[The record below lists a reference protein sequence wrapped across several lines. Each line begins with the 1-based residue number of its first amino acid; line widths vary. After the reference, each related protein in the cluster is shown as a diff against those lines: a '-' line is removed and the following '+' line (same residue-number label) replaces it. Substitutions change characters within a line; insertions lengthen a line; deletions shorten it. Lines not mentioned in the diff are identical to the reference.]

1 MGLTEYNRKRD
12 FEKTPEP
19 PGKEHRS
26 GSTLGFVIQKH
37 AASHLHYDFRL
48 ELDGVLK
55 SWAVPKGPTFDPTV
69 KRLAVHVED
78 HPIEYGDFEG
88 IIPRGEYGGGTVM
101 LWDAGTWEPLD
112 DAHKG
117 YRKGHLRFALHGQK
131 LRGAWHLVRSRRGEE
146 GEKEQWM
153 LFKANDDDARPES
166 EGRVVEDEPLSIKT
180 GRSMEEIAGDADAT
194 WHSDRD
200 PKDAVTRKPAAA
212 KTKKPAAT
220 TRAKSSAAKTPARAA
235 GSPAPDLSGAKKAAM
250 PRELLP
256 ELATL
261 VDQVPQGDEWLHEIK
276 FDGYRL
282 LVFIDRGK
290 VRMLTRK
297 ANDWTGRFT
306 GLVPSFQSLPAKQA
320 ILDGELV
327 IVAPNGTTSFQ
338 MLQNVLNNDRHD
350 ELVFYAFDLLYLDGR
365 DLRGL
370 PLIERKEALRAL
382 MSGETDGRVRFSDH
396 VLGNGG
402 PFHAQACRMNL
413 EGIISKRADS
423 RYVSKRAR
431 DWLKVKCQKRQEF
444 VIGGWTDPKGS
455 RAGFG
460 SLILGYYRGD
470 ELVHAGRVGTGFN
483 DELLR
488 GLHSRL
494 KKLAVEKSP
503 FVDYGQRRPPR
514 DVHWVE
520 PELVGEVAF
529 TEWTDEGI
537 LRHPTFQGL
546 REDKSAR
553 EVVRED
559 EQSLPAPAKKSATRS
574 PAPASAS
581 KAKDKPAAEA
591 KAGTPEYERP
601 LRNRELLTRPPSTSR
616 SRGRKAPEGE
626 VAGVRI
632 SHPDKVLF
640 PDTGVTK
647 LELARYYEEIG
658 DDWMLPYCGGRP
670 LTLVRCP
677 EGAGKP
683 CFYQK
688 HADDN
693 FPKVVGRVN
702 VEENTGEQDVYT
714 YVDSVPGLVAMVQMG
729 VLELH
734 VWGSKRD
741 NIERPDLFIID
752 LDPAPDVK
760 WERVIASALWTREQ
774 LGEMGLE
781 SWCKT
786 TGGKGLHVV
795 VPIARRHTWD
805 EVKEFTRL
813 FCRELAARAPG
824 EFITKSTL
832 AKRGGKIFLDYLRN
846 ARGATAVSAFS
857 VRSKR
862 AGAASVPL
870 AWDEVTPKIR
880 PDTFTPPAVI
890 ARLKKL
896 KRDPWEDFYK
906 AKQSITKAMKQAVG
920 MKE

>member
-1 MGLTEYNRKRD
+1 MGLAEYNRKRD
-12 FEKTPEP
+12 FKKTPEP
-19 PGKEHRS
+19 AGHEHRS
-26 GSTLGFVIQKH
+26 GSTLAFVIQKH

-55 SWAVPKGPTFDPTV
+55 SWAVPKGPTYDPTV

-88 IIPRGEYGGGTVM
+88 IIPKGEYGGGTVM

-131 LRGAWHLVRSRRGEE
+131 LHGAWHLVRSRRGEE
-146 GEKEQWM
+146 GEKEQWL
-153 LFKANDDDARPES
+153 LFKDDDDLARPES
-166 EGRVVEDEPLSIKT
+166 EGRVTEDEPLSVKT

-194 WHSDRD
+194 WHSNRD

-212 KTKKPAAT
+212 AKARKPAAT
-220 TRAKSSAAKTPARAA
+220 SPTASTAKSARAAA
-235 GSPAPDLSGAKKAAM
+235 GSPAPKLDGARKAAM
-250 PRELLP
+250 PRELTP

-261 VDQVPQGDEWLHEIK
+261 VDGVPTGDEWLHEIK

-282 LVFIDRGK
+282 LVFVDRGK

-297 ANDWTGRFT
+297 ANDWTARFP
-306 GLVPSFQSLPAKQA
+306 GLVPSFKELPAKQA

-350 ELVFYAFDLLYLDGR
+350 ELVFYAFDLLYLDGM
-365 DLRGL
+365 DLRGV
-370 PLIERKEALRAL
+370 PLVERKEALRAL
-382 MSGETDGRVRFSDH
+382 LGGGTGGRVRFSDH

-402 PFHAQACRMNL
+402 PFHAQACRMKL

-423 RYVSKRAR
+423 RYTSKRTKE
-431 DWLKVKCQKRQEF
+431 WLKVKCQRRQEF

-455 RAGFG
+455 RTGFG
-460 SLILGYYRGD
+460 SLIIGYYRGD
-470 ELVHAGRVGTGFN
+470 QLIHAGRVGTGFN

-488 GLHSRL
+488 GLHA
-494 KKLAVEKSP
+494 KLRKLSIDQSP
-503 FVDYGQRRPPR
+503 FADYGQRRAPR
-514 DVHWVE
+514 DVHWVK

-559 EQSLPAPAKKSATRS
+559 EQPPPPPARAKSPARS
-574 PAPASAS
+574 PAPPP
-581 KAKDKPAAEA
+581 KKTDDPPAARS
-591 KAGTPEYERP
+591 EYERP
-601 LRNRELLTRPPSTSR
+601 LRNRELLSRPPSTTR
-616 SRGRKAPEGE
+616 PRGRKTPEAE

-632 SHPDKVLF
+632 SNPDKVLF

-693 FPKVVGRVN
+693 FPKAVGRVN
-702 VEENTGEQDVYT
+702 VEENTGEEDVYT

-734 VWGSKRD
+734 GWGSRRD
-741 NIERPDLFIID
+741 HIERPDLFIID
-752 LDPAPDVK
+752 LDPAADVK
-760 WERVIASALWTREQ
+760 WERVVASALWTREQ

-813 FCRELAARAPG
+813 FCRELANRAPG

-846 ARGATAVSAFS
+846 ARGATAVSAYS

-862 AGAASVPL
+862 VGAASVPL
-870 AWDEVTPKIR
+870 AWDEVTPKLR
-880 PDTFTPPAVI
+880 PDAFTPPAVI
-890 ARLKKL
+890 ERLKKL
-896 KRDPWEDFYK
+896 KRDPWEEFYK
-906 AKQSITKAMKQAVG
+906 TNKQTITKAMKAAVG
-920 MKE
+920 ME

>member
-1 MGLTEYNRKRD
+1 MGLAEYNRKRD
-12 FEKTPEP
+12 FGKTPEP
-19 PGKEHRS
+19 KGHEHRS
-26 GSTLGFVIQKH
+26 GGTLAFVIQKH

-55 SWAVPKGPTFDPTV
+55 SWAVPKGPTYDPTV

-88 IIPRGEYGGGTVM
+88 IIPKGEYGGGTVM
-101 LWDAGTWEPLD
+101 LWDNGTWEPLD

-131 LRGAWHLVRSRRGEE
+131 LHGAWHLVRSRRGEE
-146 GEKEQWM
+146 GEKEQWL
-153 LFKANDDDARPES
+153 LFKDDDDVARPEA
-166 EGRVVEDEPLSIKT
+166 EGKVVEDEPLSVKT

-194 WHSDRD
+194 WHSNRD
-200 PKDAVTRKPAAA
+200 PKDAVTRKPAA

-220 TRAKSSAAKTPARAA
+220 TRARSTTKAAASSPPPKL
-235 GSPAPDLSGAKKAAM
+235 DGAKKAAM
-250 PRELLP
+250 PRDLTP

-261 VDQVPQGDEWLHEIK
+261 VDDVPVGDEWLHEIK

-290 VRMLTRK
+290 VRTLTRK
-297 ANDWTGRFT
+297 ANDWTDRFP
-306 GLVPSFQSLPAKQA
+306 GLIPAFESLPARQA
-320 ILDGELV
+320 ILDGEVV

-350 ELVFYAFDLLYLDGR
+350 ELVFYAFDLLYLDGK
-365 DLRGL
+365 DLRGA
-370 PLIERKEALRAL
+370 PLIQRKEALRAL
-382 MSGETDGRVRFSDH
+382 LDGDTAGGRVRYSDH

-423 RYVSKRAR
+423 RYTSKRTKE
-431 DWLKVKCQKRQEF
+431 WLKVKCSKRQEF

-455 RAGFG
+455 RTGFG

-470 ELVHAGRVGTGFN
+470 QLIHAGRVGTGFN
-483 DELLR
+483 DETLR
-488 GLHSRL
+488 SLHARL
-494 KKLAVEKSP
+494 KKLAAAKSP
-503 FVDYGQRRPPR
+503 FADYGQRRAPK
-514 DVHWVE
+514 DVHWVK

-559 EQSLPAPAKKSATRS
+559 EQEAPARSKAKSTARS
-574 PAPASAS
+574 PAPASKPESEA
-581 KAKDKPAAEA
+581 PAA
-591 KAGTPEYERP
+591 KAEYERP
-601 LRNRELLTRPPSTSR
+601 LRNRELLSRPPSTTR
-616 SRGRKAPEGE
+616 PRGRKTPESE

-632 SHPDKVLF
+632 THPDKVLF

-647 LELARYYEEIG
+647 LELARYYEAIG

-677 EGAGKP
+677 EGAGRP

-702 VEENTGEQDVYT
+702 VQESTGEEDVYT

-741 NIERPDLFIID
+741 NIEKPDLFILD
-752 LDPAPDVK
+752 LDPASDVP
-760 WERVIASALWTREQ
+760 WERVVKSAFSVREH
-774 LGEMGLE
+774 LGRMGLE

-813 FCRELAARAPG
+813 FCKLIATRAPG
-824 EFITKSTL
+824 EYITKSTL

-846 ARGATAVSAFS
+846 ARGATAISAYS
-857 VRSKR
+857 VRSRR

-870 AWDEVTPKIR
+870 SWDELDAKKIR
-880 PDTFTPPAVI
+880 SEHFTPPAVI
-890 ARLKKL
+890 ERVKKL

-906 AKQSITKAMKQAVG
+906 TSKQTITKAMKAEVG
-920 MKE
+920 ME

>member
-1 MGLTEYNRKRD
+1 MGLSEYHRKRD
-12 FEKTPEP
+12 FSRTAEP
-19 PGKEHRS
+19 RGHEHESS
-26 GSTLGFVIQKH
+26 GPALSFVIQKH

-55 SWAVPKGPTFDPTV
+55 SWAVPKGPTYDPTV

-88 IIPRGEYGGGTVM
+88 IIPKGEYGGGTVM
-101 LWDAGTWEPLD
+101 LWDAGTWEPLE
-112 DAHKG
+112 DAHRG
-117 YRKGHLRFALHGQK
+117 YAKGHLKFRLDGQK
-131 LRGAWHLVRSRRGEE
+131 MHGGWHLVRSRRGEE
-146 GEKEQWM
+146 GEKEQWL
-153 LFKANDDDARPES
+153 LFKDDDELARPES
-166 EGRVVEDEPLSIKT
+166 EGKVVEDEALSVKT
-180 GRSMEEIAGDADAT
+180 GRSIEEIATDADAT
-194 WHSDRD
+194 WNSNRP
-200 PKDAVTRKPAAA
+200 PKKGLFADAVQKAASKVKEKITPA
-212 KTKKPAAT
+212 KKPAA
-220 TRAKSSAAKTPARAA
+220 KSSRTKKAAE
-235 GSPAPDLSGAKKAAM
+235 SPAPAVPGARRAAM

-261 VDQVPQGDEWLHEIK
+261 VDDVPASGDWLHEIK

-282 LVFIDRGK
+282 LAFIDSGK

-297 ANDWTGRFT
+297 ANDWTDRFP
-306 GLVPSFQSLPAKQA
+306 GLVAPLKALPAKQA

-338 MLQNVLNNDRHD
+338 MLQNVLNNGRQD
-350 ELVFYAFDLLYLDGR
+350 ELVFYAFDLLYLDGV
-365 DLRGL
+365 DLRGV
-370 PLIERKEALRAL
+370 PLSARKEALNAL
-382 MSGETDGRVRFSDH
+382 LGGAQTGQLRYSDH
-396 VLGNGG
+396 ISGSGKA
-402 PFHAQACRMNL
+402 FHAQACRMGL
-413 EGIISKRADS
+413 EGIICKRADS
-423 RYVSKRAR
+423 RYVSKRAK
-431 DWLKVKCQKRQEF
+431 DWLKVKCMRRQEF

-455 RAGFG
+455 RSAFG
-460 SLILGYYRGD
+460 SLHLGYYRDG
-470 ELVHAGRVGTGFN
+470 ELIHAGKVGTGF
-483 DELLR
+483 DEELLR
-488 GLHSRL
+488 DVHARL
-494 KKLAVEKSP
+494 KKRETDESP
-503 FVDYGQRRPPR
+503 FSDFGRKRRPK
-514 DVHWVE
+514 DVHWAR
-520 PELVGEVAF
+520 PELVCEVAF
-529 TEWTDEGI
+529 TEWTDAGT

-559 EQSLPAPAKKSATRS
+559 AVPVAKAARPSPAPPPAAPAKG
-574 PAPASAS
+574 
-581 KAKDKPAAEA
+581 D
-591 KAGTPEYERP
+591 YDRP
-601 LRNRELLTRPPSTSR
+601 LRNRDLLERPPSTSR
-616 SRGRKAPEGE
+616 SRAKKGAEAE

-632 SHPDKVLF
+632 THPDKVLY

-658 DDWMLPYCGGRP
+658 EDWMLPYCGGRP

-693 FPKVVGRVN
+693 FPKAVGRVE
-702 VEENTGEQDVYT
+702 VQENTGDKDVYT
-714 YVDSVPGLVAMVQMG
+714 YVDSVAGLVSLVQMG

-734 VWGSKRD
+734 VWGARRD

-752 LDPAPDVK
+752 LDPAADVA
-760 WERVIASALWTREQ
+760 WERVVASALWVRGQ

-813 FCRELAARAPG
+813 FCAELSRRAPG
-824 EFITKSTL
+824 QYITKSTL

-846 ARGATAVSAFS
+846 ARGATAISAYS
-857 VRSKR
+857 VRAKR

-870 AWDEVTPKIR
+870 AWDEVSAKIR
-880 PDTFTPPAVI
+880 SDQLTPAAVI
-890 ARLKKL
+890 ERMKKL
-896 KRDPWEDFYK
+896 TRDPWEDFYK
-906 AKQSITKAMKQAVG
+906 ARQTITKQMKQAVG

>member
-1 MGLTEYNRKRD
+1 MGLTEYHRKRD
-12 FEKTPEP
+12 FKKTPEP
-19 PGKEHRS
+19 RGHEHPS
-26 GSTLGFVIQKH
+26 AGPALGFVIQKH

-48 ELDGVLK
+48 ELEGVLK
-55 SWAVPKGPTFDPTV
+55 SWAVPKGPSYDPTV

-88 IIPRGEYGGGTVM
+88 IIPKREYGGGTVM
-101 LWDAGTWEPLD
+101 LWDNGTWEPLD
-112 DAHKG
+112 DPHKA

-131 LRGAWHLVRSRRGEE
+131 MHGAWHLVRSRRGEE
-146 GEKEQWM
+146 GQKEQWL
-153 LFKANDDDARPES
+153 LFKDDDDAARPEA
-166 EGRVVEDEPLSIKT
+166 EGKVTEDEPLSVKT
-180 GRSMEEIAGDADAT
+180 GRTMEEIAADADAT
-194 WHSDRD
+194 WHSNRPVDE
-200 PKDAVTRKPAAA
+200 AVTRKPSAA
-212 KTKKPAAT
+212 KSKKPAAASAAASKSAA
-220 TRAKSSAAKTPARAA
+220 AKSSGAKSAA
-235 GSPAPDLSGAKKAAM
+235 PAPVAGARKAPM

-261 VDQVPQGDEWLHEIK
+261 VDDVPPGDEWLHEIK

-282 LVFIDRGK
+282 LVFIDGGK

-297 ANDWTGRFT
+297 ANDWTDRFT
-306 GLVPSFQSLPAKQA
+306 GLVPSFKSLPAKKA
-320 ILDGELV
+320 IMDGELV

-350 ELVFYAFDLLYLDGR
+350 EMVFYAFDLLYLDGM
-365 DLRGL
+365 DLRGI
-370 PLIERKEALRAL
+370 PLADRKEALRAL
-382 MSGETDGRVRFSDH
+382 LGGDTEGRVRYSDH
-396 VLGNGG
+396 VVGNGKA
-402 PFHAQACRMNL
+402 FHAQACRLGL

-423 RYVSKRAR
+423 RYTSKRAK
-431 DWLKVKCQKRQEF
+431 DWLKVKCQRRQEF

-455 RAGFG
+455 RTGFG
-460 SLILGYYRGD
+460 SLILGFYRGD

-488 GLHSRL
+488 GLHKRL
-494 KKLAVEKSP
+494 KKLAVERSP
-503 FVDYGQRRPPR
+503 FSNYGQRRAPR
-514 DVHWVE
+514 DVHWVK

-559 EQSLPAPAKKSATRS
+559 EQPLPAKSKSAARS
-574 PAPASAS
+574 PAP
-581 KAKDKPAAEA
+581 PAAAEPDDGA
-591 KAGTPEYERP
+591 AEKAPDYERP
-601 LRNRELLTRPPSTSR
+601 LRNRDLLARPPSTSR
-616 SRGRKAPEGE
+616 ARGKKTTEGE

-632 SHPDKVLF
+632 THPDKVLF

-658 DDWMLPYCGGRP
+658 EDWMLPYCGGRP

-693 FPKVVGRVN
+693 FPKAVGRVN
-702 VEENTGEQDVYT
+702 VEENTGEQGVYT
-714 YVDSVPGLVAMVQMG
+714 YVDSVPGLVSMVQMG

-734 VWGSKRD
+734 VWGSRRD

-774 LGEMGLE
+774 LGELGLE

-813 FCRELAARAPG
+813 FCRLMAQRAPG

-846 ARGATAVSAFS
+846 ARGATAISAFS
-857 VRSKR
+857 VRAKR

-880 PDTFTPPAVI
+880 PDAFTPAGVI
-890 ARLKKL
+890 ARLQKL
-896 KRDPWEDFYK
+896 TRDPWEDFYK
-906 AKQSITKAMKQAVG
+906 TTRQTISKSMKETVG
-920 MKE
+920 MK